1 MWEREWKKWIEQRR
15 GGVFVCF
22 FDLSFAGEGRW
33 GRGGGRTADS
43 LRWRAGR
50 TLRLITVVLLWRQ
63 TLTAAVLLKCI
74 GVLLLRELTMV
85 YCKKNKN
92 RDTWEC
98 QRCNIYQPRPLLH
111 LETKQNKNCKCTQND
126 SDHLQS
132 ARRALL
138 SDITEICTVWLQP
151 KGNDP
156 HRNFKDHLT

>member
-1 MWEREWKKWIEQRR
+1 MGAWVKEMVRTKERR

-63 TLTAAVLLKCI
+63 TLAAAVLLKCI

-92 RDTWEC
+92 RDTWGC

-111 LETKQNKNCKCTQND
+111 LETKQNKNCKCTQNAFG
-126 SDHLQS
+126 SS
-132 ARRALL
+132 
-138 SDITEICTVWLQP
+138 SICQACVVIRH
-151 KGNDP
+151 N
-156 HRNFKDHLT
+156 RNLHSVTTA